1 MKKTTTLLVLL
12 MSINFSY
19 GQNSDFPNADPSFD
33 QVACDSLVTILVG
46 GNVQRGNMF
55 DIVATNQITISH
67 FDGVPLA
74 TTDFAIYYRPGTY
87 VGHESSSAGWI
98 LAGTASGVV
107 PQSLLTPIPINM
119 NVTMNAG
126 ETYGWYITSTIN
138 GANISMK
145 VGSLIG
151 DLAVSDANVSI
162 MQGCSADYPF
172 MGFAPLVRVF
182 LGQVHYCTGTTGI
195 NDVNQ
200 NTISADVYPNPLT
213 ASSKLVI
220 RGLSDFNNYDVQIF
234 NSLGS
239 LISNESMVNS
249 NELTLSNSKFS
260 LGLYFYTVRG
270 ANNSFFKG
278 RFLVSDIK

>member
-1 MKKTTTLLVLL
+1 MKKTTTLLLVLI
-12 MSINFSY
+12 SINFSY
-19 GQNSDFPNADPSFD
+19 AQNAGFPNADPAFN
-33 QVACDSLVTILVG
+33 QVACDSLDLPFTG

-55 DIVATNQITISH
+55 DMTATNQITISH
-67 FDGVPLA
+67 IDADLVT
-74 TTDFAIYYRPGTY
+74 TTDMEIYYRPGTY

-98 LAGTASGVV
+98 LAGSASGVV
-107 PQSLLTPIPINM
+107 PHSPWTPVPINI
-119 NVTMNAG
+119 NLTMNAG
-126 ETYGWYITSTIN
+126 ETYGWYVTSTIN
-138 GANISMK
+138 GANLSML

-151 DLAVSDANVSI
+151 DPASSDANLAI
-162 MQGCSADYPF
+162 KQGCSADYPF

-220 RGLSDFNNYDVQIF
+220 RGLSDFNNYEVQIF

-239 LISNESMVNS
+239 LISNESILNS
-249 NELTLSNSKFS
+249 NELSLSTSKFS
-260 LGLYFYTVRG
+260 PGLYFYTVRG
-270 ANNSFFKG
+270 ANNSFSKG
-278 RFLVSDIK
+278 RFLVGDIK